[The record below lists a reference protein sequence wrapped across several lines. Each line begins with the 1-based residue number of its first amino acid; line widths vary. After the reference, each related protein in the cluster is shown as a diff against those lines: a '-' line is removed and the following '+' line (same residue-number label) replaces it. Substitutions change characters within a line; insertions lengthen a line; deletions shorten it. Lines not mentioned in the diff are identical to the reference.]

1 MTDRS
6 PPLPALLAALG
17 LPALVLLGLDL
28 VDDLR
33 HGGDLGH
40 AAAEL
45 LAALALGV
53 AWAAALR
60 ADRRAAADRQRALRA
75 ELQAFQAERR
85 AAPRDPPARE
95 PAPPVEAA
103 PPEAAPAPPP
113 AAPAGDALAHIEAC
127 FRGWG
132 LTAAEQEV
140 AFLLSKGV
148 SLAEVA
154 AARGTRPH
162 TAKDQAR
169 AIYRKAGVAGRA
181 ELAAVLL
188 DLTAEVADARADQS
202 SASSSSSPS
211 SPPASG

>member
-1 MTDRS
+1 VTDRS

-40 AAAEL
+40 AAVEL

-75 ELQAFQAERR
+75 EVQAFQAERR

-95 PAPPVEAA
+95 AA
-103 PPEAAPAPPP
+103 PPEVAPPVDAPAPPP
-113 AAPAGDALAHIEAC
+113 AAPAGDVLAHLEAC
-127 FRGWG
+127 LRGWG

-202 SASSSSSPS
+202 SSSSSSSSS